1 MTTKL
6 SIHLKWFAFKPY
18 ISYKLKTLKG
28 DNMPYIKL
36 SDKLRDKILE
46 DNPHLQKNL
55 EKPLRRRMEHDKPN
69 LWRPA
74 YVRDIEK
81 ILHSPYYNR
90 YADKTQVFSFY
101 KNDDISRRSLHVQLV
116 SRIAKNISQMLGLD
130 VNLTEAIALGHDIG
144 HTPFGHAGESCINEI
159 SLEKTGRAFMHNLQS
174 VRVLDK
180 IFDYNITLNTLDG
193 ILCHNGELPLD
204 KYTPEPYESFEKFDE
219 MVEECYID
227 SKASRKLVPA
237 TLEGCVVRISDL
249 IAYIGKDR
257 QDSIRA
263 KVIQDENVFS
273 AGSLGRFNASIINNL
288 IVNVIE
294 NSYGKNYIKLDKEYY
309 DDLMLAMK
317 ENYELIYL
325 SESVKS
331 VQQEVIKPMFAKV
344 FDSLLKDILNNK
356 KDSVIFRHHINYI
369 SKVRSFYSS
378 DNYAELNTP
387 EDIVIDY
394 ISSMTDDY
402 FSDLYAYLFPKSTPI
417 KYVSYFDSRD

>member
-1 MTTKL
+1 M
-6 SIHLKWFAFKPY
+6 PY
-18 ISYKLKTLKG
+18 ISLSKEIQEQILKE
-28 DNMPYIKL
+28 NPEL
-36 SDKLRDKILE
+36 S
-46 DNPHLQKNL
+46 KNL
-55 EKPLRRRMEHDKPN
+55 IKPLRRRMNHDKPN

-74 YVRDIEK
+74 YVRDCEK

-116 SRIAKNISQMLGLD
+116 SRIAKNISSLLGLD

-144 HTPFGHAGESCINEI
+144 HTPFGHVGESSINEI
-159 SLEKTGRAFMHNLQS
+159 SLEYTGRAFMHNLQS

-204 KYTPEPYESFEKFDE
+204 KYTPSDCDSFEKFDDI
-219 MVEECYID
+219 VEKCYKD
-227 SKASRKLVPA
+227 PKSSRTLIPS

-263 KVIQDENVFS
+263 KVISDEDIFS
-273 AGSLGRFNASIINNL
+273 SGNLGRFNASIINNL

-331 VQQEVIKPMFAKV
+331 VQQNIIKPMFNKV
-344 FDSLLKDILNNK
+344 FYSLLNDLKSGK
-356 KDSVIFRHHINYI
+356 TQSVIFRHHINYI
-369 SKVRSFYSS
+369 NKIRSFYNS
-378 DNYAELNTP
+378 DNYLEINTP

-402 FSDLYAYLFPKSTPI
+402 FSDLYTYLFPDNNQI
-417 KYVSYFDSRD
+417 KYVSYFDNRD

>member
-1 MTTKL
+1 M
-6 SIHLKWFAFKPY
+6 PY
-18 ISYKLKTLKG
+18 IS
-28 DNMPYIKL
+28 L
-36 SDKLRDKILE
+36 SAEVRDKILA
-46 DNPHLQKNL
+46 DNPALKKNL

-74 YVRDIEK
+74 YVRDCEK

-116 SRIAKNISQMLGLD
+116 ARIAKNISSMLGLD
-130 VNLTEAIALGHDIG
+130 INLTEAIALGHDIG

-159 SLEKTGRAFMHNLQS
+159 YLEKCGRAFMHNLQS

-204 KYTPEPYESFEKFDE
+204 KYTPVPYESFEKFDK
-219 MVEECYID
+219 MVEDCYVD
-227 SKASRKLVPA
+227 PHKSKELIPA

-257 QDSIRA
+257 QDSVRA
-263 KVIQDENVFS
+263 KVIKDESVFS
-273 AGSLGRFNASIINNL
+273 QGNLGRFNASIINNL

-294 NSYGKNYIKLDKEYY
+294 NSYGKGYIKLDKEYY

-317 ENYELIYL
+317 ENYQLIYL
-325 SESVKS
+325 SDSVRS

-344 FDSLLKDILNNK
+344 FDSLLKDLKSGDAN
-356 KDSVIFRHHINYI
+356 SVIFRHHINYI
-369 SKVRSFYSS
+369 NKVRSFYNTESYV
-378 DNYAELNTP
+378 DMNTP

-402 FSDLYAYLFPKSTPI
+402 FSDMYSYLFPKSNAI

>member
-1 MTTKL
+1 
-6 SIHLKWFAFKPY
+6 
-18 ISYKLKTLKG
+18 
-28 DNMPYIKL
+28 MPYKKINDELCERIL
-36 SDKLRDKILE
+36 SE
-46 DNPHLQKNL
+46 NPHLQKNL

-116 SRIAKNISQMLGLD
+116 SRIAKNISSMLGLD
-130 VNLTEAIALGHDIG
+130 INLTEAIALGHDIG

-159 SLEKTGRAFMHNLQS
+159 SLEKTGRCFMHNLQS

-204 KYTPEPYESFEKFDE
+204 KYTPQPYESFEKFDS
-219 MVEECYID
+219 MVEACYLD
-227 SKASRKLVPA
+227 PKESRKLIPA

-263 KVIQDENVFS
+263 KVIKDENIFS
-273 AGSLGRFNASIINNL
+273 AGTLGRFNASIINNL
-288 IVNVIE
+288 IVNVVE

-309 DDLMLAMK
+309 DDLMLAME
-317 ENYELIYL
+317 ENYKLIYL
-325 SESVKS
+325 SDSVRK

-344 FDSLLKDILNNK
+344 FDSLLQDILNGK
-356 KDSVIFRHHINYI
+356 KDSVIFRHHVNYI
-369 SKVRSFYSS
+369 SKVRAFYSS
-378 DNYAELNTP
+378 DNYLELNTP

-402 FSDLYAYLFPKSTPI
+402 FSDMYSYLFPKSSPI

>member
-1 MTTKL
+1 
-6 SIHLKWFAFKPY
+6 
-18 ISYKLKTLKG
+18 
-28 DNMPYIKL
+28 MPYIKL

-74 YVRDIEK
+74 YVRDCEK

-116 SRIAKNISQMLGLD
+116 SRIAKNISSMLGLD
-130 VNLTEAIALGHDIG
+130 INLTEAIALGHDIG

-159 SLEKTGRAFMHNLQS
+159 TLEKTGRCFMHNLQS

-180 IFDYNITLNTLDG
+180 IFDYNMTLNTLDG

-204 KYTPEPYESFEKFDE
+204 KYTPASYESFHKFDK
-219 MVEECYID
+219 MVEECYND
-227 SKASRKLVPA
+227 PKASRKLIPA

-263 KVIQDENVFS
+263 KVIKDESVFS

-294 NSYGKNYIKLDKEYY
+294 NSYGKDYIKLDKEYY
-309 DDLMLAMK
+309 DDLMLSMK

-325 SESVKS
+325 SESVRS

-344 FDSLLKDILNNK
+344 FDSLLKDVLNK
-356 KDSVIFRHHINYI
+356 KTDSVIYRHHINYI

-378 DNYAELNTP
+378 DNYVELNTP
-387 EDIVIDY
+387 EDIVTDY

-402 FSDLYAYLFPKSTPI
+402 FSDLYSYLFPKSSPI
-417 KYVSYFDSRD
+417 KYVSYFDCRD

>member
-1 MTTKL
+1 M
-6 SIHLKWFAFKPY
+6 PY
-18 ISYKLKTLKG
+18 IS
-28 DNMPYIKL
+28 L
-36 SDKLRDKILE
+36 SSELRDKILK
-46 DNPHLQKNL
+46 DNPDFEKNL

-74 YVRDIEK
+74 YVRDCEK

-116 SRIAKNISQMLGLD
+116 ARIAKNISSMLGLD
-130 VNLTEAIALGHDIG
+130 INLTEAIALGHDIG

-159 SLEKTGRAFMHNLQS
+159 SMEKTGRAFMHNLQS
-174 VRVLDK
+174 VRVLDR

-204 KYTPEPYESFEKFDE
+204 KYTPVPYESFEKFDA
-219 MVEECYID
+219 MVEECYLD
-227 SKASRKLVPA
+227 PKASKKLIPA

-257 QDSIRA
+257 QDSVRA
-263 KVIQDENVFS
+263 KVITDESVFS

-309 DDLMLAMK
+309 DDLMLAMQ
-317 ENYELIYL
+317 ENYKLIYL
-325 SESVKS
+325 SDSVRD
-331 VQQEVIKPMFAKV
+331 VQQNVIKPMFAKV
-344 FDSLLKDILNNK
+344 FEALLGDIRSMRTS
-356 KDSVIFRHHINYI
+356 SVIFRHHINYI
-369 SKVRSFYSS
+369 NKVRAFYSTES
-378 DNYAELNTP
+378 YLDMNTP
-387 EDIVIDY
+387 EDVVIDY

-402 FSDLYAYLFPKSTPI
+402 FSDLYEYLFPESSKI
-417 KYVSYFDSRD
+417 NYVSYFDNRD

>member
-1 MTTKL
+1 
-6 SIHLKWFAFKPY
+6 
-18 ISYKLKTLKG
+18 
-28 DNMPYIKL
+28 MPYIKL
-36 SDKLRDKILE
+36 SDKLRDKILA
-46 DNPHLQKNL
+46 DNPSLQNNL
-55 EKPLRRRMEHDKPN
+55 IQPLRRRMEHDKAN

-74 YVRDIEK
+74 YVRDCEK

-116 SRIAKNISQMLGLD
+116 SRIAKNISSILGLD
-130 VNLTEAIALGHDIG
+130 INLTEAIALGHDIG

-159 SLEKTGRAFMHNLQS
+159 SMEKTGRAFMHNLQS

-204 KYTPEPYESFEKFDE
+204 KYTPSPYESFEKFDA
-219 MVEECYID
+219 MVEECYTD
-227 SKASRKLVPA
+227 PKQSKKLIPA

-257 QDSIRA
+257 QDSVRA
-263 KVIQDENVFS
+263 KVIKDESIFS
-273 AGSLGRFNASIINNL
+273 SGTLGRFNASIINNL

-294 NSYGKNYIKLDKEYY
+294 NSYGKNYIKLDREYY

-325 SESVKS
+325 SDSVRE
-331 VQQEVIKPMFAKV
+331 VQQNVIKPMFAKV
-344 FDSLLKDILNNK
+344 FDSLLNDIKMQK
-356 KDSVIFRHHINYI
+356 KESVIFRHHINYI
-369 SKVRSFYSS
+369 TKVRSFYSS
-378 DNYAELNTP
+378 ESYLDINTP

-402 FSDLYAYLFPKSTPI
+402 FSDMYSYLFPKSTPI

>member
-1 MTTKL
+1 M
-6 SIHLKWFAFKPY
+6 PY
-18 ISYKLKTLKG
+18 IS
-28 DNMPYIKL
+28 L
-36 SDKLRDKILE
+36 SNELRDKILK
-46 DNPHLQKNL
+46 DNPSLQKNL
-55 EKPLRRRMEHDKPN
+55 EKPLRRRMEHDRPN

-74 YVRDIEK
+74 YVRDCEK

-116 SRIAKNISQMLGLD
+116 ARIAKNISSMLGLD
-130 VNLTEAIALGHDIG
+130 INLTEAIALGHDIG

-159 SLEKTGRAFMHNLQS
+159 SMEKTGRAFMHNLQS

-204 KYTPEPYESFEKFDE
+204 KYVPVPNESFEKFDA
-219 MVEECYID
+219 MVEECYLD
-227 SKASRKLVPA
+227 PKASKKLIPS

-257 QDSIRA
+257 QDSVRA
-263 KVIQDENVFS
+263 KVISDESVFS
-273 AGSLGRFNASIINNL
+273 SGSLGRFNASIINNL

-325 SESVKS
+325 SDSVRD
-331 VQQEVIKPMFAKV
+331 VQQNVIKPMFAKV
-344 FDSLLKDILNNK
+344 FESLLDDIK
-356 KDSVIFRHHINYI
+356 SSKTTSVIFRHHINYI
-369 SKVRSFYSS
+369 NKVRAFYSKES
-378 DNYAELNTP
+378 YLDINTP
-387 EDIVIDY
+387 EDVVIDY

-402 FSDLYAYLFPKSTPI
+402 FSDLYTYLFPKSSKI
-417 KYVSYFDSRD
+417 NYVSYFDSRD

>member
-1 MTTKL
+1 
-6 SIHLKWFAFKPY
+6 
-18 ISYKLKTLKG
+18 
-28 DNMPYIKL
+28 MPYKKINDELCERIL
-36 SDKLRDKILE
+36 SE
-46 DNPHLQKNL
+46 NPHLQKNL

-116 SRIAKNISQMLGLD
+116 SRIAKNISSMLGLD
-130 VNLTEAIALGHDIG
+130 INLTEAIALGHDIG

-159 SLEKTGRAFMHNLQS
+159 SLEKTGRCFMHNLQS

-204 KYTPEPYESFEKFDE
+204 KYTPQPYESFEKFDS
-219 MVEECYID
+219 MVEACYLD
-227 SKASRKLVPA
+227 PKESRKLIPA

-263 KVIQDENVFS
+263 KVIKDENIFS
-273 AGSLGRFNASIINNL
+273 AGTLGRFNASIINNL
-288 IVNVIE
+288 IVNVVE

-309 DDLMLAMK
+309 DDLMLAME
-317 ENYELIYL
+317 ENYKLIYL
-325 SESVKS
+325 SDSVRK

-344 FDSLLKDILNNK
+344 FDSLLQDILNGK
-356 KDSVIFRHHINYI
+356 KDSVIFRHHVNYI
-369 SKVRSFYSS
+369 SKVRAFYSS
-378 DNYAELNTP
+378 DNYLELNTP

-402 FSDLYAYLFPKSTPI
+402 FSDMYSYLFPKSSSI

>member
-1 MTTKL
+1 
-6 SIHLKWFAFKPY
+6 
-18 ISYKLKTLKG
+18 
-28 DNMPYIKL
+28 
-36 SDKLRDKILE
+36 
-46 DNPHLQKNL
+46 
-55 EKPLRRRMEHDKPN
+55 MEHDKAN

-74 YVRDIEK
+74 YVRDCEK

-116 SRIAKNISQMLGLD
+116 SRIAKNISSILGLD
-130 VNLTEAIALGHDIG
+130 INLTEAIALGHDIG

-159 SLEKTGRAFMHNLQS
+159 SMEKTGRAFMHNLQS

-204 KYTPEPYESFEKFDE
+204 KYTPSPYGSFEKFDA
-219 MVEECYID
+219 MVESCYTD
-227 SKASRKLVPA
+227 PKQSKKLIPA

-257 QDSIRA
+257 QDSVRA
-263 KVIQDENVFS
+263 KVIKDDSIFS
-273 AGSLGRFNASIINNL
+273 SGTLGRFNASIINNL

-325 SESVKS
+325 SDTVRE
-331 VQQEVIKPMFAKV
+331 VQQNVIKPMFSKV
-344 FDSLLKDILNNK
+344 FDSLLNDIKMQK
-356 KDSVIFRHHINYI
+356 KESVIFRHHINYI
-369 SKVRSFYSS
+369 TKVRTFYNSES
-378 DNYAELNTP
+378 YLDINTP

-402 FSDLYAYLFPKSTPI
+402 FSDMYSYLFPKSTPI